1 MRWRITVC
9 AALMVV
15 SVGAGEAWA
24 RGGQESQQKIDP
36 EKAKAL
42 KEQNDKALAAN
53 ALITQ
58 YNAAVQNKQ
67 WQQAADLSKQL
78 IGIDP
83 GRWGYWQGLG
93 VAQLNLGQFDDAVKS
108 FEAGIKLAQA
118 DISTKAPEAEI
129 SKAKAGIGMM
139 LTNEGNCNLKLKKN
153 DLAVA
158 AYSKAAEMDPN
169 PAVAYFNL
177 CATQYNIGAMEGA
190 VAACDKAI
198 AADPK
203 KADAYFIKGSAMFGN
218 GKLDANNKYVVPPGT
233 VEALK
238 KYLELAPNGGH
249 VEDVKAML
257 DSLGIKP

>member
-1 MRWRITVC
+1 MKWRIVVC
-9 AALMVV
+9 AALIVMLT
-15 SVGAGEAWA
+15 GAGQLRAL
-24 RGGQESQQKIDP
+24 GGQDSQQKIDP
-36 EKAKAL
+36 EKGKSL
-42 KEQNDKALAAN
+42 KEQNDKAIAAN

-78 IGIDP
+78 IGIEPD
-83 GRWGYWQGLG
+83 RWGYWQGLG
-93 VAQLNLGQFDDAVKS
+93 NAQLNLGQYDDAVKS

-118 DISTKAPEAEI
+118 DMNSKAPENEI
-129 SKAKAGIGMM
+129 VKTKAGIGMM
-139 LTNEGNCNLKLKKN
+139 LTNEGNSYIKMKKN
-153 DLAVA
+153 DLAIA
-158 AYSKAAEMDPN
+158 AYMKAAEIDPN

-177 CATQYNIGAMEGA
+177 CATQYNLGSMGGAA
-190 VAACDKAI
+190 AACDKAI

>member
-1 MRWRITVC
+1 MKWRLLVC
-9 AALMVV
+9 AAIVMML
-15 SVGAGEAWA
+15 VGVGQAWA
-24 RGGQESQQKIDP
+24 QGGQDSQQKSDAD
-36 EKAKAL
+36 KAKAA

-58 YNAAVQNKQ
+58 YKAAVQDKQ

-78 IGIDP
+78 IETDP
-83 GRWGYWQGLG
+83 SSWVFRQGLG
-93 VAQLNLGQFDDAVKS
+93 SAQMYLGQYDDAVKS
-108 FEAGIKLAQA
+108 FEAGIKLAVA
-118 DISTKAPEAEI
+118 AMNSKMPGTEI
-129 SKAKAGIGMM
+129 AKTKAGIGSM
-139 LTNEGNCNLKLKKN
+139 LTNEGNCYLKLKKN

-158 AYSKAAEMDPN
+158 AYSKAAEMDAN
-169 PAVAYFNL
+169 PAVAYFSL
-177 CATQYNIGAMEGA
+177 CAVQYNTGNMDGAL
-190 VAACDKAI
+190 AACDKAI

-218 GKLDANNKYVVPPGT
+218 GKLDGNNKYVVPPGT
-233 VEALK
+233 VETLK